1 MRRRG
6 RCGAAQV
13 VGKRFARLRLSRALA
28 AFSRAAQRQPPRREA
43 ARCHVS
49 ASPHFAIGARRR
61 RPQMLTSEAEADRCS
76 EWSVQEV
83 GAWLE
88 RRGLGQHVQLFA
100 HQKVDG
106 GVLLALTDDQM
117 REVHPS
123 HAHATKPRRGR
134 PPPTTHPPTARVRQ
148 IGISTI
154 GDRMSLS
161 AEAMKLKSKAA
172 VVKGTHRTLWEALE
186 PEFQAGPGD
195 WLLQNLMCLP
205 CTREFRA
212 RSSRR
217 NRRLPHMRPARRA
230 QSAGTSSQTRTSS
243 SPPSPTA
250 AASATSAATA
260 RTRGTSTWRASSA

>member
-1 MRRRG
+1 MPRKSSAPLPRVGRHRRR
-6 RCGAAQV
+6 
-13 VGKRFARLRLSRALA
+13 
-28 AFSRAAQRQPPRREA
+28 P
-43 ARCHVS
+43 
-49 ASPHFAIGARRR
+49 
-61 RPQMLTSEAEADRCS
+61 PQMLTSEAEADRCS

-83 GAWLE
+83 GVWLE

-117 REVHPS
+117 REVHLSP
-123 HAHATKPRRGR
+123 ARATKLWRGR
-134 PPPTTHPPTARVRQ
+134 PPFPPTAAARVRQ